1 MSSARSSSIRRR
13 LFEYSDKIE
22 GEERQG
28 EDCGADRELV
38 FNANLWFPIVRDL
51 SRAGLGY
58 FTIMV
63 TTSLR
68 SRQETV
74 PAPISLSVITPI
86 YNEEKNI
93 PILVDQL
100 LAVLHTLQKPFE
112 IIAINDGSRDG
123 SLAELRKQASLHP
136 ELKVVDFRRNYGQT
150 AAIMAGIDHASGDII
165 VSIDADLQN
174 DPHDI
179 PALLA
184 KLDEGFDVVSGWRK
198 DRQDEAFRRNF
209 FSRVANWVISSIS
222 GVRLHDYGC
231 TLKAYR
237 SDVVKDV
244 RLYGEMHR
252 FIPIYASWMGAKV
265 VDMPVRHH
273 ARRHGYSNYGLERI
287 LKVVLDLIVVK
298 FLDRYMVKPIYV
310 FGGFGILSLFFGVV
324 SFGAM
329 IVLKIVDNISMI
341 STPLPL
347 VTVMAVMTG
356 ISSILMGLLAEMLVR
371 TYFESQQRTNYHV
384 RERINF
390 ERAT

>member
-1 MSSARSSSIRRR
+1 MAT
-13 LFEYSDKIE
+13 
-22 GEERQG
+22 
-28 EDCGADRELV
+28 
-38 FNANLWFPIVRDL
+38 
-51 SRAGLGY
+51 
-58 FTIMV
+58 TI
-63 TTSLR
+63 LR
-68 SRQETV
+68 PAQEAV
-74 PAPISLSVITPI
+74 QAPIYLSVITPI

-100 LAVLHTLQKPFE
+100 LAVLQTLQKPFE

-123 SLAELRKQASLHP
+123 SLAELRKQELLHP

-174 DPHDI
+174 DAHDI

-209 FSRVANWVISSIS
+209 LSRVANGVISSIS

-265 VDMPVRHH
+265 VDMPVRHY
-273 ARRHGYSNYGLERI
+273 ARRHGHSNYGLERI
-287 LKVVLDLIVVK
+287 VKVILDLIVVK

-310 FGGFGILSLFFGVV
+310 FGGFGILSLLFGVV
-324 SFGAM
+324 SFVAM

-390 ERAT
+390 ERAK